1 LKYIQDLEKEIKQLK
16 LDLAK
21 LCWFMR
27 GSLSYEEAFYTSP
40 EDREVFLKVID
51 ENLEMSKK
59 AGQVII

>member
-1 LKYIQDLEKEIKQLK
+1 MK

>member
-1 LKYIQDLEKEIKQLK
+1 
-16 LDLAK
+16 
-21 LCWFMR
+21 MR